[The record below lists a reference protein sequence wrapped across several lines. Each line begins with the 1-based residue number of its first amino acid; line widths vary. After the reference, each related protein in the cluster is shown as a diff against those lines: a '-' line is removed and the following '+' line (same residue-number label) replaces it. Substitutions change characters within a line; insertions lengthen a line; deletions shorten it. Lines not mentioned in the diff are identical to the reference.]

1 MIKKLIK
8 DVNDCYLRI
17 ANHDYFM
24 SAAGARKEFSLE
36 TQEIKIRDI
45 CLKIDELVDAVN
57 ALSEAKNEKG

>member
-17 ANHDYFM
+17 ANHDYFFVTE
-24 SAAGARKEFSLE
+24 SKRKNFSLD
-36 TQEIKIRDI
+36 TQEVKIKDI

-57 ALSEAKNEKG
+57 ALSEAKNGEV